1 MKDMRR
7 TRHVLGIDAGGTKT
21 VGLLADEAG
30 TVLRDTRSTS
40 ANLALQGELEVEK
53 VLFQVIQSLDPPPV
67 DALCLGIAGADR
79 PAHLETLRAM
89 LARLG
94 FRHHVRVVNDAVIAL
109 HAGAPDGIGMVLVAG
124 TGSIA
129 YGRDPEGRIA
139 RAGGWGY
146 LLGDEGSA
154 YWLGQAAVRQGIRAA
169 DGRGPETSLL
179 DRICARV
186 GKGSARELADWFYS
200 MAMPRPQVADLAGV
214 VEEAAAEGDPAASE
228 LLDRAADHLSRSV
241 HALARELVFPGP
253 FPLVLAGGTF
263 RACPSLQ
270 PRLEASLDLPR
281 ARVHRLQV
289 QPANGAV
296 TLALQELSS

>member
-1 MKDMRR
+1 MQDMRR

-21 VGLLADEAG
+21 VGLLADEEG

-53 VLFQVIQSLDPPPV
+53 VLFQVIDSLDPPPV

-79 PAHLETLRAM
+79 PPHLLTLQAM

-94 FRHHVRVVNDAVIAL
+94 FRSHVRVVNDAVIAL
-109 HAGAPDGIGMVLVAG
+109 HAGAPEGVGMVLVAG

-129 YGRDPEGRIA
+129 YGRDPEGRTA
-139 RAGGWGY
+139 RTGGWGY

-169 DGRGPETSLL
+169 DGRGPQTSLL
-179 DRICARV
+179 DRICERV
-186 GKGSARELADWFYS
+186 GKASARELADWFYS
-200 MAMPRPQVADLAGV
+200 MAMPRPQVANLAAV
-214 VEEAAAEGDPAASE
+214 VEEASRDGDRTASV
-228 LLDRAADHLSRSV
+228 LLDQAADHLARAAR
-241 HALARELVFPGP
+241 ALDRELSFHDE

-270 PRLEASLDLPR
+270 PRLEAILDLPR
-281 ARVHRLQV
+281 ARPTRLEAE
-289 QPANGAV
+289 PARGAV
-296 TLALQELSS
+296 TLALQELS